1 MSLTEQRRI
10 SEFNIYPDG
19 KIAVRVSIDIFRDGL
34 AIARTNLRSVLN
46 PNDPET
52 EAVLGDE
59 PYYYNLALQA
69 WAALNPAPPTEG
81 EIP

>member
-1 MSLTEQRRI
+1 MLSEQRRI
-10 SEFNIYPDG
+10 SEFNVYPNG
-19 KIAVRVSIDIFRDGL
+19 NIGIRQTIDVLRDGQS
-34 AIARTNLRSVLN
+34 IATTYWRVVLS
-46 PNDPET
+46 PNDPQAET
-52 EAVLGDE
+52 VLGDE